1 MDNITLGNVIAE
13 RELEF
18 TPRQGPKYTVAV
30 RIGTPY
36 GGPDQWFC
44 PYQIE
49 GGGKQRTFAMA
60 GTDSMQALV
69 LTTRVL
75 SAELDLWARNADGDF
90 SFDGQPDLMLPPS
103 P

>member
-1 MDNITLGNVIAE
+1 MNNITLGKIVAE

-18 TPRQGPKYTVAV
+18 TPRQGSKYTVAV

-36 GGPDQWFC
+36 GGPDQWHC

-49 GGGKQRTFAMA
+49 GGGKQRTFAIA
-60 GTDSMQALV
+60 GGDSMQALV

-75 SAELDLWARNADGDF
+75 SAELDLWARDGDGKF